1 MGCNGLGCLNLRVIT
16 FHCSYPNPSKRE
28 GWRSKKSSRERSLCP
43 SLMLFHA
50 GQALI
55 RGMRNMR
62 SRQAARRIQE
72 SQFCDSWGDLP
83 PLSYEIR
90 SRNPSPLPLGL
101 LPYPGLEGSEDSRA
115 SFYLRGVDFLGVSE
129 QEGDE
134 GCDLSVSSA
143 TPFWSPVNFRSM
155 SPASLGLG
163 WAWVLVEGP
172 TQLLWERKRQE
183 GSYPPDQNRAP
194 LECLHHQPSAPL
206 PACCL
211 F

>member
-1 MGCNGLGCLNLRVIT
+1 MTPGVT
-16 FHCSYPNPSKRE
+16 S
-28 GWRSKKSSRERSLCP
+28 
-43 SLMLFHA
+43 
-50 GQALI
+50 
-55 RGMRNMR
+55 
-62 SRQAARRIQE
+62 
-72 SQFCDSWGDLP
+72 P
-83 PLSYEIR
+83 PLSYEIS

-101 LPYPGLEGSEDSRA
+101 LPYPALEGSEDSRA

-155 SPASLGLG
+155 RPGSLGLG

-194 LECLHHQPSAPL
+194 LECLHHQPSTPL

-211 F
+211 FRGAPWPCCCLGSREQGAGSGAWSHSPGLPGRRPAPTGSPRDGKQRSKH